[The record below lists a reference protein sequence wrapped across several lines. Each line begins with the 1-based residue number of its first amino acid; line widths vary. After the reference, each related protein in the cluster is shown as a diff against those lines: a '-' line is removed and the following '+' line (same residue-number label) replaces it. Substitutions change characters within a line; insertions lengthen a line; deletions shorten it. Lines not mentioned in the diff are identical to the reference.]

1 MLRSFDP
8 PAQVLKTLLCL
19 RIQEVELKKDV
30 DDTAPKKKF
39 MNNKE
44 KKQNLS
50 RMKRKVKAWCDQLR
64 VPAVSLSS
72 HVSVCVCVCVVEEGG
87 GEAGEGAPGG
97 RSFRKQR
104 EEDQTSE
111 SSWQI

>member
-72 HVSVCVCVCVVEEGG
+72 HVSVCVCVCS
-87 GEAGEGAPGG
+87 G
-97 RSFRKQR
+97 RRRRRSWRR
-104 EEDQTSE
+104 
-111 SSWQI
+111 SSWRPKLQKTKRRRSN